1 MSIVLP
7 RPPVEIAIQ
16 DTKNGIM
23 PIVWQRFFRDL
34 YAKTGSASAGLAP
47 DTATYILKTADAGLP
62 SAQVLASLSS
72 GFVKVATTTGV
83 LSSTGNVKIQAADL
97 ADTTVTPATYS
108 INGNNLF
115 TVDQQGRLTSASNVT
130 IASTIAFQK
139 NGGATTSTR
148 GTLNVIEG
156 SNITLTLADNSGN
169 NRTDLTIASTANVVG
184 PGSSTDNAIT
194 RYDGTTGQLLQDS
207 YAQIADDG
215 SITTSIDT
223 GACAGG
229 VSAYHWM
236 MLTADY
242 TLTSTTSAQ
251 KAFNT
256 TTNGTL
262 TLPLGVYTFE
272 CFLYLTTMSAT
283 SGNAAFSLAGTA
295 VTDRFGYYASG
306 VDNTS
311 PLGALTQTGSGSVT
325 NASAASIVV
334 AGTGTGMITRISG
347 MFRVSTAGTIIPSLA
362 LVTATTAVVKS
373 GSWFKIAKIGDST
386 ETYKGAWT

>member
-7 RPPVEIAIQ
+7 RPPVEIAILE
-16 DTKNGIM
+16 TRTGIM
-23 PIVWQRFFRDL
+23 PIVWQKFFRDL
-34 YAKTGSASAGLAP
+34 YTKTGSASAGLAP
-47 DTATYILKTADAGLP
+47 DTAKYIIKTADAGLP
-62 SAQVLASLSS
+62 NAQVLSSLSS
-72 GFVKVATTTGV
+72 GFVKVTTTTGV

-97 ADTTVTPATYS
+97 ADTAVTPATYTV
-108 INGNNLF
+108 NGSNIF
-115 TVDQQGRLTSASNVT
+115 TVDQQGRLTSASNVS
-130 IASTIAFQK
+130 IASTIAYKK
-139 NGGATTSTR
+139 NSGAIVSTR

-156 SNITLTLADNSGN
+156 SNITLTLADDSGGN
-169 NRTDLTIASTANVVG
+169 KTDLTIASTANVVG
-184 PGSSTDNAIT
+184 PSSATDNAIT
-194 RYDGTTGQLLQDS
+194 RYDGTTGKLLQDS
-207 YAQIADDG
+207 YAQVSDDG
-215 SITTSIDT
+215 SITTSINT

-262 TLPLGVYTFE
+262 TLPTGVYMFD

-283 SGNAAFSLAGTA
+283 SGNAAFSFAGTA

-306 VDNTS
+306 VDDSS
-311 PLGALTQTGSGSVT
+311 PLGALSQTGSGSVT
-325 NASAASIVV
+325 NTSTASIVV
-334 AGTGTGMITRISG
+334 AGTGTGMITKISG
-347 MFRVSTAGTIIPSLA
+347 MFRVSTGGTIIPSLS

-373 GSWFKIAKIGDST
+373 GSWFRIAKIGDSS
-386 ETYKGAWT
+386 ETSKGAWT

>member
-1 MSIVLP
+1 MSIILP
-7 RPPVEIAIQ
+7 RPPVEIPILEIK
-16 DTKNGIM
+16 TGIM
-23 PIVWQRFFRDL
+23 PIVWQKFFRDL
-34 YAKTGSASAGLAP
+34 YSKTGSASAGLAP
-47 DTATYILKTADAGLP
+47 DTAKYIIQTTDAGL
-62 SAQVLASLSS
+62 SNAQVLASLSS

-97 ADTTVTPATYS
+97 ADTAVTPATYTV
-108 INGNNLF
+108 NGNNIF
-115 TVDQQGRLTSASNVT
+115 TVDQQGRLTSASNVSVASL
-130 IASTIAFQK
+130 IAYKK
-139 NGGATTSTR
+139 NSGAVVSTR

-156 SNITLTLADNSGN
+156 SNITLTLADDGGGSK
-169 NRTDLTIASTANVVG
+169 TDLTITSTANVVG

-194 RYDGTTGQLLQDS
+194 RYDGTTGKLLQDS
-207 YAQIADDG
+207 YAQVSDDG
-215 SITTSIDT
+215 SITTSINT

-242 TLTSTTSAQ
+242 TLTSTTSVQ

-262 TLPLGVYTFE
+262 TLPTGVYMFD

-306 VDNTS
+306 VDDSS
-311 PLGALTQTGSGSVT
+311 PLGALSRTGSGSVT
-325 NASAASIVV
+325 NASATSIVV
-334 AGTGTGMITRISG
+334 AGTGTGMITKISG
-347 MFRVSTAGTIIPSLA
+347 MFRVSTGGTIIPSLA
-362 LVTATTAVVKS
+362 LVTAAAAVVKS
-373 GSWFKIAKIGDST
+373 GSWFRIAKIGDSS